1 MLHKR
6 TPSLREHKLKCIH
19 KDPVTN
25 EEVRAKVQQAIGP
38 QEHLLTLVKRRI
50 LQWYGQVS
58 RSLGLDKTVLQGAV
72 KGGRRQDRQKKRWED
87 NIREWI
93 YTWSSPSPRGQWR
106 KMEETGC
113 EIICD
118 APPTLAVKV

>member
-1 MLHKR
+1 MEVSAEK
-6 TPSLREHKLKCIH
+6 TKLMTNNTSGINTVINVNGQKLET
-19 KDPVTN
+19 VT
-25 EEVRAKVQQAIGP
+25 I
-38 QEHLLTLVKRRI
+38 VKNRK
-50 LQWYGQVS
+50 LQSYGHVS
-58 RSLGLDKTVLQGAV
+58 RSPGLAKTILQGKV

-113 EIICD
+113 EIICG
-118 APPTLAVKV
+118 APTTLAVKG